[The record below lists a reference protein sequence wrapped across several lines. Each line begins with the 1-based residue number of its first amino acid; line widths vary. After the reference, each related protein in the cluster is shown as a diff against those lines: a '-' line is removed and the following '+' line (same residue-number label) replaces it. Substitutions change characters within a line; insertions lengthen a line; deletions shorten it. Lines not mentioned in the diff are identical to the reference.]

1 MWGVGGYCLQCTR
14 PTRYSVPC
22 LEEEGSSTSTMQTTL
37 LANTRS
43 CDQKIR
49 QPSLEKIGERSLNCH
64 STFKYKSC
72 RQDDTRCNVCIPGEC
87 LLIVSS
93 TQPSWSSSRWLLQA
107 SRSLASAM
115 PFPTASELKEHNAL

>member
-1 MWGVGGYCLQCTR
+1 MWGVGGCYLQCTR

-22 LEEEGSSTSTMQTTL
+22 LEEEEEGSSTCTVQTTL

-49 QPSLEKIGERSLNCH
+49 QSSLEKICERSLNCH

-72 RQDDTRCNVCIPGEC
+72 QQDDTRCNVRMYTWG
-87 LLIVSS
+87 VF
-93 TQPSWSSSRWLLQA
+93 A
-107 SRSLASAM
+107 DSL
-115 PFPTASELKEHNAL
+115 